1 MTTEERYEK
10 YQKRCMGYVKKQIA
24 RCAREMA
31 IPVCMIWICLMVL
44 WRIVQGI
51 AEMDFAALL
60 IFLFTA
66 IFSVVVFLDVQNT
79 AESIMYFS
87 KGWHMKAI
95 TGRIAVKRRKKFYTV
110 EITAG
115 TEKYE
120 GKKIKKKRIEQKKQK
135 PYLKT
140 RKKANLKFA
149 QEVEIREENREE
161 IFREGDEI
169 TMLYTADTA
178 IKTPYIMNYDK
189 TGWIPTSYYII
200 YAYVEDGTTE
210 SLMQELAKGGQV
222 MFSKKEILIRI
233 YLRMLIISA
242 CSVFA
247 FLCIFYMLK

>member
-1 MTTEERYEK
+1 MTAEERYEK

-24 RCAREMA
+24 RCAREMVFPA
-31 IPVCMIWICLMVL
+31 GMILLCLNVL
-44 WRIVQGI
+44 WRIIKGV
-51 AEMDFAALL
+51 AEIDFAVLL

-66 IFSVVVFLDVQNT
+66 VFSVVTFLDVQNT

-87 KGWHMKAI
+87 KGWHIKAI
-95 TGRIAVKRRKKFYTV
+95 TGRVAAKRRKHFYTV
-110 EITAG
+110 EITVG

-120 GKKIKKKRIEQKKQK
+120 GKKTKKKRAEQKKQK

-161 IFREGDEI
+161 IFQEGDEI

-178 IKTPYIMNYDK
+178 IKTPYIMNCDK
-189 TGWIPTSYYII
+189 TGWVLCSHYII
-200 YAYVEDGTTE
+200 YAYVEDGTTVPLLE
-210 SLMQELAKGGQV
+210 KISKGGQV
-222 MFSKKEILIRI
+222 MFSKKEILCRI
-233 YLRMLIISA
+233 YLRMLIILA
-242 CSVFA
+242 CSVSV